1 MDTIFWEAIDKMK
14 PLMGEL
20 KEGEERRWDD
30 YRNAPLKGVYVF
42 YEDGHPIYVGR
53 SNHVRNRFLFA
64 KMAQLIQVSVIFPGV
79 LAIFLWRY
87 HRLHS
92 LGQGLG
98 YYGVGK
104 HC

>member
-53 SNHVRNRFLFA
+53 SNHVRNF
-64 KMAQLIQVSVIFPGV
+64 IPCSSVP
-79 LAIFLWRY
+79 R
-87 HRLHS
+87 S
-92 LGQGLG
+92 S
-98 YYGVGK
+98 
-104 HC
+104 